1 MSKKKRLV
9 SYLLSIALVVSLFAT
24 IVLTTL
30 NCTILSTVNV
40 KKKIANANYYE
51 ETKKIIVESCKD
63 YVMQSGFDESIMDG
77 VVNTYDVQFDVDG
90 LVDYIYE
97 GKEFEV
103 HSNLIRA
110 NLDKNISEYIAANNF
125 VVNEETQ
132 KSINEFEDTIQKIYE
147 RNIEYSKDTV
157 KQIAEKN
164 KKIKRIVPIAMIVCG
179 IISVVLFLL
188 IKEISTPSLGISALA
203 TGAILVFLKVYSGTT
218 VAINNILLMNK
229 AFSNAL
235 ISVANQIIQAL
246 FVLGII
252 LCVVGIAGII
262 YVEAKRKIVRMLLLD
277 EHSQVIR

>member
-9 SYLLSIALVVSLFAT
+9 SYLLSVALVVFLFIT

-179 IISVVLFLL
+179 VISVVLFLL

-218 VAINNILLMNK
+218 VAINNILLMNR
-229 AFSNAL
+229 AFSNTL
-235 ISVANQIIQAL
+235 ISIANQIIQKL
-246 FVLGII
+246 FIIGII
-252 LCVVGIAGII
+252 LCVVGIAWII

>member
-1 MSKKKRLV
+1 MTKTRRLI
-9 SYLLSIALVVSLFAT
+9 SYLLSIALVITLFAT

-30 NCTILSTVNV
+30 NCTLFSTNNV
-40 KKKIANANYYE
+40 KKKIASSNYYE
-51 ETKKIIVESCKD
+51 EVKIIINESCKD

-97 GKEFEV
+97 GKEFEI

-110 NLDKNISEYIAANNF
+110 NLDKNINEYIANNNY

-147 RNIEYSKDTV
+147 RNINYSKDTV

-164 KKIKRIVPIAMIVCG
+164 RKIKKFIPIAMIICA
-179 IISVVLFLL
+179 IISIIL
-188 IKEISTPSLGISALA
+188 ILVIKKVSTPALGISALA

-235 ISVANQIIQAL
+235 ISIANQIIQAL